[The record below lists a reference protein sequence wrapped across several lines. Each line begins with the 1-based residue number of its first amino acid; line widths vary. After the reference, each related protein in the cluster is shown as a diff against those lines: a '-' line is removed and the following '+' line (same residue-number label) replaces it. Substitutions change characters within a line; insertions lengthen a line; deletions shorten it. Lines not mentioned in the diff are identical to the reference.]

1 MSRPRNEV
9 AGSMH
14 MSKAA
19 SIVCADLRNGNYSNV
34 AQAIDE
40 MRRLTGKFNIPEKT
54 IEKLQEAFDDD

>member
-1 MSRPRNEV
+1 
-9 AGSMH
+9 